1 MLLQISIF
9 VASLTMM
16 IIAGD
21 FLVKGASRIAYQLHL
36 SPLVVG
42 LTIVAFGTS
51 APELFISLNSALKG
65 SPDLALGNV
74 IGSNICNL
82 ALVLGATALIN
93 PIKIQ
98 SNSIK
103 IDWPVAMFSSL
114 LLYVFIS
121 DLALTYWEGLIFLTI
136 LIIYIVFLI
145 KNSRKNTMALRELE
159 KETDIPA
166 ADKKHLWRN
175 ILFIMLGMAG
185 LYFGSEWFVG
195 SAKVLAL
202 DWGVS
207 ERAIGLSMV
216 AFGTSVPEL
225 VTAVVASF
233 KKETDLALG
242 NLIGSNIFNILS
254 ILGIT
259 SLIKSIEVSQLIL
272 NVDMLWMLG
281 VTFVILPMMISKKTM
296 SRAEGGLLLASYVYY
311 IIGVFI

>member
-1 MLLQISIF
+1 LLQISIF
-9 VASLTMM
+9 VASLALM

-51 APELFISLNSALKG
+51 APELFISLSSALKG

-114 LLYVFIS
+114 LLYFFIS
-121 DLALTYWEGLIFLTI
+121 DLTLAYWEGLIFLSI

-159 KETDIPA
+159 KEVDIPA
-166 ADKKHLWRN
+166 ANKKHLWLN
-175 ILFIMLGMAG
+175 ILYIMLGMAG

-195 SAKVLAL
+195 SAKILAL

-207 ERAIGLSMV
+207 ERVIGLSMV

-259 SLIKSIEVSQLIL
+259 SLIKSIEVSQIIL
-272 NVDMLWMLG
+272 TVDMLWMLG
-281 VTFVILPMMISKKTM
+281 ITFVILPMMISKKIM
-296 SRAEGGLLLASYVYY
+296 SRAEGGLLVASYVYY
-311 IIGVFI
+311 IISVFI

>member
-1 MLLQISIF
+1 
-9 VASLTMM
+9 M

-51 APELFISLNSALKG
+51 APELFISLSSALKG

-114 LLYVFIS
+114 LLYFFIS
-121 DLALTYWEGLIFLTI
+121 DLTLAYWEGLIFLSI

-159 KETDIPA
+159 KEVVIPA
-166 ADKKHLWRN
+166 ANKKHLWLN
-175 ILFIMLGMAG
+175 ILYIMLGMAG

-195 SAKVLAL
+195 SAKILAL

-207 ERAIGLSMV
+207 ERVIGLSMV

-259 SLIKSIEVSQLIL
+259 SLIKSIEVSQIIL
-272 NVDMLWMLG
+272 TVDMLWMLG
-281 VTFVILPMMISKKTM
+281 ITFVILPMMISKKIM
-296 SRAEGGLLLASYVYY
+296 SRAEGGLLVASYVYY
-311 IIGVFI
+311 IISVFI

>member
-1 MLLQISIF
+1 LLLQISIF

-159 KETDIPA
+159 IEADIPA
-166 ADKKHLWRN
+166 ADKKHLWQN
-175 ILFIMLGMAG
+175 ILYIMLGMAG

-296 SRAEGGLLLASYVYY
+296 SRAEGGLLLASYIYY

>member
-1 MLLQISIF
+1 MLQISIF
-9 VASLTMM
+9 VASLALM

-51 APELFISLNSALKG
+51 APELFISLSSALKG

-114 LLYVFIS
+114 LLYFFIS
-121 DLALTYWEGLIFLTI
+121 DLTLAYWEGLIFLSI

-159 KETDIPA
+159 KEVDIPA
-166 ADKKHLWRN
+166 ANKKHLWLN
-175 ILFIMLGMAG
+175 ILYIMLGMAG

-195 SAKVLAL
+195 SAKILAL

-207 ERAIGLSMV
+207 ERVIGLSMV

-259 SLIKSIEVSQLIL
+259 SLIKSIEVSQIIL
-272 NVDMLWMLG
+272 TVDMLWMLG
-281 VTFVILPMMISKKTM
+281 ITFVILPMMISKKIM
-296 SRAEGGLLLASYVYY
+296 SRAEGGLLVASYVYY
-311 IIGVFI
+311 IISVFI

>member
-1 MLLQISIF
+1 MLQISIF
-9 VASLTMM
+9 VASLALM

-51 APELFISLNSALKG
+51 APELFISLSSALKG

-114 LLYVFIS
+114 LLYFFIS
-121 DLALTYWEGLIFLTI
+121 DLTLAYWEGLIFLSI

-159 KETDIPA
+159 KEVVIPA
-166 ADKKHLWRN
+166 ANKKHLWLN
-175 ILFIMLGMAG
+175 ILYIMLGMAG

-195 SAKVLAL
+195 SAKILAL

-207 ERAIGLSMV
+207 ERVIGLSMV

-259 SLIKSIEVSQLIL
+259 SLIKSIEVSQIIL
-272 NVDMLWMLG
+272 TVDMLWMLG
-281 VTFVILPMMISKKTM
+281 ITFVILPMMISKKIM
-296 SRAEGGLLLASYVYY
+296 SRAEGGLLVASYVYY
-311 IIGVFI
+311 IISVFI